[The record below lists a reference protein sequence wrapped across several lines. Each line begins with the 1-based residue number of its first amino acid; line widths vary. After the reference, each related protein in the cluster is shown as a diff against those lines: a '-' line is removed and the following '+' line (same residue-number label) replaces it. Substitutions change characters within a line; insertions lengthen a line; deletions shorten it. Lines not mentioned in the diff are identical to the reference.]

1 MKEINCIL
9 IGIIIGFFLFY
20 SRNEK
25 VDGSSYNDSTHNFQL
40 KQSVIGKDTVL
51 SVKCRFV
58 KKAEGFVLLT
68 K

>member
-20 SRNEK
+20 SREEK
-25 VDGSSYNDSTHNFQL
+25 VGNNPYMDSTHNFQL
-40 KQSVIGKDTVL
+40 KQSIIGKDTVL
-51 SVKCRFV
+51 SVKCRYV

>member
-20 SRNEK
+20 SREEK
-25 VDGSSYNDSTHNFQL
+25 AGGSSYKDSTHNFQL

-58 KKAEGFVLLT
+58 KKTEGFVLLT